1 MSGDRKVGFGV
12 KTTPMH
18 VEYEDIVRVWKE
30 ADGVAEIEDMWLWDH
45 MLPLAGP
52 KNGKIYEGWTLLTA
66 LAAQTERV
74 RMGLLVTS
82 NRIRQPAV
90 LGKIATTLDVVSG
103 GRLVVGLGVGGTFQ
117 PPDTGG
123 IAGENPA
130 IAEYEAYG
138 LTLVAPGEGIA
149 RLRETIEILKLMW
162 TEEVFD
168 YDGRYN
174 TLKANRNE
182 PKPVQKPGPPLL
194 LGGWGNKTL
203 RLIAEHADI
212 WNIPGPPHNS
222 VEFVAERSAVLDA
235 HCADL
240 GRDPSE
246 ITRSVQIVVPYD
258 NPTESRKSVLE
269 LARAG
274 VNHMVLSLP
283 RGYPQGVVR
292 WLVDEIVTPVRAEL
306 PAE

>member
-1 MSGDRKVGFGV
+1 MSGDRKVTFGV

-30 ADGVAEIEDMWLWDH
+30 ADGVPEITDMWLWDH

-52 KNGKIYEGWTLLTA
+52 KQGKIYEGWTLLTA

-74 RMGLLVTS
+74 RLGLLVTS

-90 LGKIATTLDVVSG
+90 LGKIATTLDVISN
-103 GRLVVGLGVGGTFQ
+103 GRLVVGLGVGGTHQ

-138 LTLVAPGEGIA
+138 LTLVPPGEGIA
-149 RLRETIEILKLMW
+149 RLRETVEILKLMW

-168 YDGRYN
+168 YNGRYN

-212 WNIPGPPHNS
+212 WNIPGPPYNS
-222 VEFVAERSAVLDA
+222 VEFVAERSAVLDG

-246 ITRSVQIVVPYD
+246 ISRSVQIVVPYD
-258 NPTESRKSVLE
+258 NPSESRKSVLE

-274 VNHMVLSLP
+274 VDHMVLSLP

-306 PAE
+306 PAG